1 MTDHDS
7 SSASTSHTDKT
18 NTNTANNAPTHQDF
32 HWIEGPQQGTL
43 YGSFL
48 EPALD
53 VSAGIHACL
62 QIIYAS
68 ELESAANDDADE
80 GEAAAPAIGIVYAD
94 QLKRLSIA
102 SAGLLRDEARRHVE
116 MCNEAE

>member
-7 SSASTSHTDKT
+7 SFASTSHTDKNST
-18 NTNTANNAPTHQDF
+18 STAPTHQDF

-43 YGSFL
+43 YGNFL
-48 EPALD
+48 ETALD

-102 SAGLLRDEARRHVE
+102 SASLLRDEARRHVE